1 MPERD
6 QGDHWDFLAADLGA
20 SATPEEE
27 TAEEE
32 TESPAL
38 ELEPEVVEQAP
49 SEPVEEEVVETQP
62 VEEIEETR
70 ADDVGRPAQDEPKK
84 RQRGQKGDRVVSG
97 FGYRRGSVDWA
108 NLARELGV
116 EAMEEVPSPIP
127 PADTPSE
134 SEPSTIFDLESD
146 EEELV
151 EAIVVEEGVVEEGVV
166 GEDVVGEVLEPIEE
180 APQRDEPAPQSDVGG
195 FGAGILDELVPDPV
209 VVQEERAEADEPQ
222 EERKGR
228 RRRRRRKPR
237 KPEADQVQTDE
248 IVVVDEAEAES
259 PTDQEP
265 EQEPEQD
272 PEQEE
277 SPRRR
282 GRRRGGRKRAPRK
295 EVTTESEGFGAG
307 LAADAADDDQ
317 TASDE
322 FEIFEAEDD
331 EIVGDEVEST
341 TGKERRGER
350 SQDKT
355 QAKKVTH
362 RGIPCWDEAVG
373 HIIDSNLEGRSKKPE
388 PSGSRQRSGR
398 RRGGDRS
405 GNRGR

>member
-20 SATPEEE
+20 SPPPKRENEEE
-27 TAEEE
+27 EL
-32 TESPAL
+32 ESPAL
-38 ELEPEVVEQAP
+38 EVEPEVVEQAP
-49 SEPVEEEVVETQP
+49 TEPAEEEVVERQP
-62 VEEIEETR
+62 VEEVAETGTDDAER
-70 ADDVGRPAQDEPKK
+70 AADDEPKK

-116 EAMEEVPSPIP
+116 EAMEEAPSPIP

-134 SEPSTIFDLESD
+134 SEPATILDLEPA
-146 EEELV
+146 ELDFV
-151 EAIVVEEGVVEEGVV
+151 EAVVVEEVEDVEEEVVE
-166 GEDVVGEVLEPIEE
+166 PFEE
-180 APQRDEPAPQSDVGG
+180 APLQDEPADELAVGG

-209 VVQEERAEADEPQ
+209 VVHEERAEADEPQ

-237 KPEADQVQTDE
+237 KPESEQEQTDE
-248 IVVVDEAEAES
+248 TVIVDEVETEAKS
-259 PTDQEP
+259 PTEKEP
-265 EQEPEQD
+265 D
-272 PEQEE
+272 QEE

-282 GRRRGGRKRAPRK
+282 GRRRGGRKRAPRE
-295 EVTTESEGFGAG
+295 EVTAESEGFGAG
-307 LAADAADDDQ
+307 LVADTVDAP
-317 TASDE
+317 TSEE
-322 FEIFEAEDD
+322 FEVFEIEDD
-331 EIVGDEVEST
+331 EEADLEEEP
-341 TGKERRGER
+341 TGGKKSRGR
-350 SQDKT
+350 HSQDKT

-373 HIIDSNLEGRSKKPE
+373 HIIDSNMESRSKKPE
-388 PSGSRQRSGR
+388 PSGSRQRPGR

-405 GNRGR
+405 GNRGRS

>member
-20 SATPEEE
+20 SETPEEE

-38 ELEPEVVEQAP
+38 ELAPEVVEQAP

-62 VEEIEETR
+62 VEEVDETR
-70 ADDVGRPAQDEPKK
+70 TDDVGRPAQDEPKK

-151 EAIVVEEGVVEEGVV
+151 EAIVVEEDVVE
-166 GEDVVGEVLEPIEE
+166 EVLEPIED
-180 APQRDEPAPQSDVGG
+180 APLQDEPAPQLDVGG

-237 KPEADQVQTDE
+237 KPDADQEQTDE
-248 IVVVDEAEAES
+248 IVVVDEAETEAKS

-265 EQEPEQD
+265 EQE

-307 LAADAADDDQ
+307 LAGAAAAAADDDDDQ

-373 HIIDSNLEGRSKKPE
+373 HIIDSNMEGRSKKPE

-405 GNRGR
+405 GNRGRS